1 MSEVPHK
8 AFWDRLQSAVGRENA
23 CLFRDALM
31 LPPSVSVRL
40 HPFKRP
46 SGEPLFPSSR
56 PVPWSEEGRML
67 PERPVFTLDPAFHAG
82 AYYVQDSSSMAVG
95 EVLRRCLP
103 LLSEID
109 RPLRVLDAC
118 AAPGGKTTDAAASL
132 RKVLGDRF
140 LLVANEVVRQRAS
153 VLKDNVAVWG
163 DPCVSVTGCMPAVFG
178 ERLEGFFDLII
189 TDVPCSGEGMFRK
202 EEEAVRGWSP
212 ERVRADAALQRK
224 IVSDLWPSLR
234 EGGVLV
240 YSTCTLNTEE
250 NGDNVAWIASALGAE
265 MITPE
270 LPYPEAMAFGGGYL
284 FIPGRTEGEGQF
296 VAALRKTAPAAPFR
310 LPKRPR
316 SVASLPSGL
325 LSVPCTVFPGRDTLA
340 AVPERVASETEA
352 LMPLKPLSA
361 GTQAGVFKGKDFVP
375 SADLALSLLLS
386 PGAFPFV
393 DLDRETALP
402 FLHRDAISLP
412 GAPKGIVCVRWK
424 GLSLGFVKNLGLRCN
439 NLHPKDRRIR
449 MDI

>member
-8 AFWDRLQSAVGRENA
+8 AFWDRLPAAIGEENA
-23 CLFRDALM
+23 RLFRDALA

-40 HPFKRP
+40 NPFKRP
-46 SGEPLFPSSR
+46 SGEPLFAGAR
-56 PVPWSEEGRML
+56 PVAWSAGGRML
-67 PERPVFTLDPAFHAG
+67 AERPVFTLDPAFHAG

-103 LLSEID
+103 LLPEGA

-132 RKVLGDRF
+132 RKSFGNGF
-140 LLVANEVVRQRAS
+140 LLVANEPVRPRAA

-163 DPCVSVTGCMPAVFG
+163 DPCVSVTGCLPAVFG
-178 ERLEGFFDLII
+178 EKFPGFFDII
-189 TDVPCSGEGMFRK
+189 LTDVPCSGEGMFRK

-212 ERVRADAALQRK
+212 ERVHADAALQRK

-234 EGGVLV
+234 EGGILV

-250 NGDNVAWIASALGAE
+250 NGDNVAWIASTLGAE
-265 MITPE
+265 VITPE
-270 LPYPEAMAFGGGYL
+270 LPFSEALAFGGGYL
-284 FIPGRTEGEGQF
+284 FVPGRVEGEGQF
-296 VAALRKTAPAAPFR
+296 VAALRKCSPAAAFR
-310 LPKRPR
+310 LPKPPR
-316 SVASLPSGL
+316 SLAVPCAGL
-325 LSVPCTVFPGRDTLA
+325 LPEPCAVYPGREGLV
-340 AVPERVASETEA
+340 AVPEGIAAEMAA
-352 LMPLKPLSA
+352 LLPANPLSV
-361 GTQAGVFKGKDFVP
+361 GTCIGQIKGKDFVP

-386 PGAFPFV
+386 PGAFPTAS
-393 DLDRETALP
+393 LGRETALA

-412 GAPKGIVCVRWK
+412 DAPKGLLRVEWK
-424 GLSLGFVKNLGLRCN
+424 GLPLGFVKNLGPRCN